1 MPEGCTVVTKKGC
14 SINKALIKKIIMYW
28 APTPILAPC
37 IVYIK
42 VVVQIYNGTH
52 SLLSGY
58 LFVKLVKVLAKQ
70 KKGCP
75 GRLKGA
81 TVFTVF

>member
-1 MPEGCTVVTKKGC
+1 
-14 SINKALIKKIIMYW
+14 MYW

-75 GRLKGA
+75 SRLKGA